1 VSPGA
6 LLAPGRNLVRHRALL
21 ATLTER
27 ELKGR
32 YRGSVLGF
40 FWSLVQPLLLLLVY
54 SFVFGHVFQPRV
66 AGAEP
71 YPLFLLSGMFPWIW
85 FSASLSEGT
94 VSLTANSNL
103 IRRSIFPLELLPG
116 VAVLSNMIH
125 FVLAL
130 PVLAAALAWSR
141 AEGFA
146 VGGWGTLAL
155 PLVVLVELPMVAG
168 FTLALSALQ
177 AHFKDMRDLL
187 TSGLTL
193 LMFLTPIFYP
203 LAAVEIPLLR
213 GLVRLAPTT
222 PFTLAYQQAVLEG
235 RLPDPA
241 LWLQMGLVSAAVWF
255 LGSFVFTRLR
265 DTLVEAL

>member
-1 VSPGA
+1 MSWRGI
-6 LLAPGRNLVRHRALL
+6 LAPGGNLLRHRALL
-21 ATLTER
+21 VTLTER

-71 YPLFLLSGMFPWIW
+71 YPLFLISGMFPWIW
-85 FSASLSEGT
+85 FSTSLSEGT

-125 FVLAL
+125 FLLAL
-130 PVLAAALAWSR
+130 PVLAVALAWSR
-141 AEGFA
+141 YEGFA
-146 VGGWGTLAL
+146 VGGWGTVVL
-155 PLVVLVELPMVAG
+155 PLIVLVELPLVAG
-168 FTLALSALQ
+168 ATLALAALQ

-203 LAAVEIPLLR
+203 IAAVEIPLLR
-213 GLVRLAPTT
+213 GVVRLAPTT
-222 PFTLAYQQAVLEG
+222 PFTLAYQQAVIEG
-235 RLPDPA
+235 RLPDA
-241 LWLQMGLVSAAVWF
+241 GLWLQMGVVSTLAWIA
-255 LGSFVFTRLR
+255 GCFVFSRLR